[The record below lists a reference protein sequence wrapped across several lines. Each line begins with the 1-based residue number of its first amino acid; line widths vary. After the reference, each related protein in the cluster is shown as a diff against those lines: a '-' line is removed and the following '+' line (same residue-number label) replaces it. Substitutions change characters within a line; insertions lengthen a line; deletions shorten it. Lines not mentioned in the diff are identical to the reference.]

1 MKVTPI
7 YAARGL
13 PRKKVAFIF
22 GARPEAIGFRPR
34 ILAMRRHPAPDPH
47 VCFTGSPVIDA
58 VERIS
63 IRNSCPV

>member
-1 MKVTPI
+1 MTPI

-13 PRKKVAFIF
+13 PRKKVAFIL

-34 ILAMRRHPAPDPH
+34 ILAMRRHPAPDPR
-47 VCFTGSPVIDA
+47 VYFTGSPVVDA